1 MRIIITVF
9 LLRKYLPIVTIE
21 IKVIIE
27 IALIEPLNNQKETI
41 IIRKIIG
48 LPFRIIIKHLPTL
61 DMTSKTLL
69 ITKNR
74 PNATNSQQEETKK
87 MEESSSISVQQL
99 NF

>member
-27 IALIEPLNNQKETI
+27 IALIEPLNNQKENI

-48 LPFRIIIKHLPTL
+48 LPFQIIIKHLPTL

-87 MEESSSISVQQL
+87 MEESSSMSVQQL